1 MTRLRLLGLRVLAP
15 LAFLAL
21 AGCSVH
27 LVSDYDEQ
35 IDSGLSQLNT
45 DLAVFVTKMINA
57 AGTPAGTYNYKKD
70 DAYPNREFYATQE
83 GKLDTLI
90 VRAQVHKALDQCPST
105 AIVQRA
111 VASAVPASEVARY
124 AAQIPKDDCSV
135 VLLQLVKGGIGDLK
149 KFHEAQGNAGIP
161 PVAKDPL
168 LVGGVGALVRAAMTV
183 EVAKKTG
190 AKTGG

>member
-1 MTRLRLLGLRVLAP
+1 
-15 LAFLAL
+15 
-21 AGCSVH
+21 
-27 LVSDYDEQ
+27 
-35 IDSGLSQLNT
+35 
-45 DLAVFVTKMINA
+45 
-57 AGTPAGTYNYKKD
+57 
-70 DAYPNREFYATQE
+70 
-83 GKLDTLI
+83 
-90 VRAQVHKALDQCPST
+90 
-105 AIVQRA
+105 
-111 VASAVPASEVARY
+111 
-124 AAQIPKDDCSV
+124 